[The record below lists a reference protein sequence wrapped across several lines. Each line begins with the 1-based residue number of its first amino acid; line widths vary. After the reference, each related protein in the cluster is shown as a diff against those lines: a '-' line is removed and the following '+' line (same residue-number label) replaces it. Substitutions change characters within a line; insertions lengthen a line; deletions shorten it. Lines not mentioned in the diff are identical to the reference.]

1 MEEVCKKGS
10 QKGLGGGRER
20 GGREGESK
28 RDRERTVTCGHM
40 NPAPYIT
47 LFASGGSTFCGMRCS
62 VKIMVKL
69 LKNANMN
76 TWKKF
81 MSTNS

>member
-1 MEEVCKKGS
+1 MNGMEAEAEVHWRK
-10 QKGLGGGRER
+10 LEVA
-20 GGREGESK
+20 E
-28 RDRERTVTCGHM
+28 VTCGHM

-47 LFASGGSTFCGMRCS
+47 LFASGGSTFSGMRCS
-62 VKIMVKL
+62 VNIMVKL